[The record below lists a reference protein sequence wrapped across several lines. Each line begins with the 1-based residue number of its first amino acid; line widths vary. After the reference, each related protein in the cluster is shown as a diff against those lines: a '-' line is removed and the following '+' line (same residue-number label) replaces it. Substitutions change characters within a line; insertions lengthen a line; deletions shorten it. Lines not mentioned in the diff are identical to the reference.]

1 MNTKKEENL
10 SSTSKLNKSA
20 INDDKCTE
28 IINSQNKTEKEVG
41 NYNKENEGK
50 DKLFKN
56 ESGEIENK
64 IIEENKDIN
73 VINENKSDSSK
84 NNNTI
89 HRERVI
95 IEKKIININ

>member
-1 MNTKKEENL
+1 MQRDNL
-10 SSTSKLNKSA
+10 QEMMIYPFNFYISVNKSA
-20 INDDKCTE
+20 INDYKCAK

-64 IIEENKDIN
+64 IIEENRDIN
-73 VINENKSDSSK
+73 VIN
-84 NNNTI
+84 
-89 HRERVI
+89 
-95 IEKKIININ
+95 